1 MAFPSYK
8 FRNPFWK
15 KFADDHMSYMGRI
28 VPLGAPVLAD
38 VDKVVTSANMKVGA
52 YTIAA
57 QPANPV
63 NVTVSHTQVGGVTDT
78 LGTITIVG
86 TRLGQAV
93 TEVITPLDGTT
104 ASGAKLFDAITSAT
118 GAGWVID
125 TTADTITIGVGTV
138 TGMPIALAST
148 GDCVLSILGTAIIVP
163 TTTAGDVEDSG
174 IDSSSGTYDGSKV
187 LYAIVIEQAVIE

>member
-1 MAFPSYK
+1 MALPIEK
-8 FRNPFWK
+8 LRNPALRD
-15 KFADDHMSYMGRI
+15 FALNHLDSVGRI
-28 VPLGAPVLAD
+28 IALGAPVLAD
-38 VDKVVTSANMKVGA
+38 VDKVVTSTNMKVGA

-63 NVTVSHTQVGGVTDT
+63 NITVSHTQVGGVTDT

-125 TTADTITIGVGTV
+125 TTEDTITIGVGTV

-163 TTTAGDVEDSG
+163 TTTAGGVEDSG

-187 LYAIVIEQAVIE
+187 LYAIVIE

>member
-1 MAFPSYK
+1 MALPIEK
-8 FRNPFWK
+8 LRNPALRD
-15 KFADDHMSYMGRI
+15 FALEHLDSVGRI
-28 VPLGAPVLAD
+28 IALGAPVLAD
-38 VDKVVTSANMKVGA
+38 VDKVVTSVNMKVGA

-63 NVTVSHTQVGGVTDT
+63 NITVSHTQVGGVTDT

-125 TTADTITIGVGTV
+125 TTEDTITIGVGTV

-148 GDCVLSILGTAIIVP
+148 GDCVLSILGTAIVVP
-163 TTTAGDVEDSG
+163 TTTAGDIEDSG

-187 LYAIVIEQAVIE
+187 LYAIVIE